1 MGWIRTLL
9 RRFADQELAKK
20 LIVVNCVLI
29 VVPLGAMVWF
39 AYGGFERTM
48 ERNVGAYQL
57 QTLKQVTLN
66 IDTYMNELNRLSLMP
81 YQYKEILDFLGS
93 EREPGQPLTLE
104 EIEQLNGFVS
114 KVFINGRVDIM
125 GVSLYGERGAS
136 YVVLP
141 ESQYITSYK
150 LDDDAEW
157 LHRAKGRFGQPTFIT
172 THEIAS
178 TSGTVYQVF
187 SIARELRSFDTG
199 QTLGYIVID
208 IDPSAVRNILSQVK
222 LGVHETLYIADR
234 NGDLVIGST
243 LGVGDPASIGLL
255 EGEGVRHLD
264 VPDVGSLLVSH
275 VTSEVTGWT
284 TVSAVPVRELMAD
297 TVIVR
302 NSLVLIGIVFVGLAM
317 ALSALFAFNVT
328 KPLRKLSRLMR
339 KVEQGDLQVAFP
351 VSGGDEVGRLGH
363 AFNTMV
369 SKLSELGYL
378 LYETELREKDAQIAA
393 LQSKINPHF
402 LYNTLGSISMYA
414 ELEGNKEIV
423 LMSNSLSRLLRYSL
437 SSRKEM
443 VTLRDE
449 LEHVNGYMAIQKVRY
464 DDRIDYACDIDESAL
479 DCRMMPLLLQPIVE
493 NALNHGLDKGIGV
506 GRIRVGGGAAD
517 GVLRLTLEDDGIGLA
532 SERLEELQERLRSAK
547 DVGGATG
554 NGLLNVHRRIRLHF
568 GEPYGLTLESMPF
581 QGVKVI
587 MTLPAIRASDAP
599 EPKGGDDAEH
609 RDRG

>member
-1 MGWIRTLL
+1 MRWIRTLL

-20 LIVVNCVLI
+20 LIVVNCLLI
-29 VVPLGAMVWF
+29 VVPLGAMAWF

-81 YQYKEILDFLGS
+81 YQYKEIIDFLGS

-157 LHRAKGRFGQPTFIT
+157 LHRAKGRFGRPTFIT
-172 THEIAS
+172 THDITS
-178 TSGTVYQVF
+178 TSGTVYRVF

-199 QTLGYIVID
+199 LTLGYIVID
-208 IDPSAVRNILSQVK
+208 IDPAAVRNILSQVK
-222 LGVHETLYIADR
+222 LGEHESLYIADR

-243 LGVGDPASIGLL
+243 LGAGDPASIGFL

-264 VPDVGSLLVSH
+264 VPNVGSLLVSH
-275 VTSEVTGWT
+275 VTSGVTGWT
-284 TVSAVPVRELMAD
+284 SVSAVPVRELMAD
-297 TVIVR
+297 SVIVR
-302 NSLVLIGIVFVGLAM
+302 NSLVLIGTVFVGLAM
-317 ALSALFAFNVT
+317 ALSALFAFGVT

-351 VSGGDEVGRLGH
+351 VAGGDEVGRLGH

-443 VTLRDE
+443 VTLQDE

-464 DDRIDYACDIDESAL
+464 DERIDYACDIDPSAL

-506 GRIRVGGGAAD
+506 GRVRLGGGAAD
-517 GVLRLTLEDDGIGLA
+517 GVLRLTLEDDGIGLS
-532 SERLEELQERLRSAK
+532 SERLEELQDRLRSAR

-568 GEPYGLTLESMPF
+568 GEPYGLTLESMPY

-587 MTLPAIRASDAP
+587 MTLPAIRSSDAP
-599 EPKGGDDAEH
+599 ASKGEDDAEH